1 MKLKTVFGLK
11 ILSSLDGLAL
21 VSDGEGEYPVP
32 RAELEREMSEPD
44 EREIPRLYDAWLA
57 SIGRLDF
64 VSLR

>member
-11 ILSSLDGLAL
+11 ILSSRDGMAL
-21 VSDGEGEYPVP
+21 VSDGAGEYPVS

-57 SIGRLDF
+57 SIGRLESI
-64 VSLR
+64 SLR